1 MTVRYYGEQ
10 NVPGA
15 PGQTL
20 VAGSPGSRLSE
31 DEINKRLYE
40 HYMQNNPVGQQIRQ
54 RGQQFQ
60 QNFNRFPLQAQGL
73 PGAGGMAPMGNA
85 GALGGGMEMGMGP
98 RFGPRPL
105 NVDIN
110 AVDDR
115 IESIGGSTNIQLD
128 DNQTLRFG
136 GGYNPGFTDQ
146 MGMQNP
152 ETYSIYGAYETPGF
166 GVNVNYRNTGRG
178 RGMQSMPGMGGPG
191 GFPGEIQAGFRG
203 KF

>member
-1 MTVRYYGEQ
+1 MIRYYGES

-20 VAGSPGSRLSE
+20 VAGGNPLLDPRFKIQGGEPWNKTPLLPGKDTKKFENQPL
-31 DEINKRLYE
+31 
-40 HYMQNNPVGQQIRQ
+40 PVPALPQAGS
-54 RGQQFQ
+54 
-60 QNFNRFPLQAQGL
+60 NLLAQGL
-73 PGAGGMAPMGNA
+73 PPMGNA
-85 GALGGGMEMGMGP
+85 GALGGEMMMGP

-105 NVDIN
+105 NFDVN

-115 IESIGGSTNIQLD
+115 VESIGGSANIQID
-128 DNQTLRFG
+128 PNQTLRIG
-136 GGYNPGFTDQ
+136 GNFNPAYTDP

-152 ETYSIYGAYETPGF
+152 QGFSVYGEYATPGIGF
-166 GVNVNYRNTGRG
+166 NVNYRNTGRG
-178 RGMQSMPGMGGPG
+178 RGPQGMPGMGGPG